1 MEFPR
6 LGVQSELQLLAYATA
21 TATQDPSCVCDLHLS
36 SRQCQILNPFFA
48 ILITMCLGVSLFG
61 SIIYGTLHFLALDEY
76 FLSQIREVFNYY
88 IFKYVLSPFLFPSG
102 TLMMW
107 ILACLMLFQRFLKM
121 SSFLF
126 IFFFYSTL
134 PIQFFVFQ
142 LPDPF
147 SSVLSNLL
155 WICSGSFFSYYILHL
170 HLVVPYFFS

>member
-102 TLMMW
+102 TLMM
-107 ILACLMLFQRFLKM
+107 
-121 SSFLF
+121 
-126 IFFFYSTL
+126 
-134 PIQFFVFQ
+134 
-142 LPDPF
+142 
-147 SSVLSNLL
+147 
-155 WICSGSFFSYYILHL
+155 
-170 HLVVPYFFS
+170 